1 MRAWYDDDRKHEPMN
16 TSLKLVTPGISPT
29 FRPAGIVRRG
39 FTLIELL
46 VVIAIIAILAALLL
60 PALAKAKAKAQQIT
74 CMSNAKQLSLAFQLY
89 TGDMNDLYAPNPDD
103 GTTEKGYIWC
113 SGQAGIGGA
122 DEFDPDLMKDSTR
135 TLVAP
140 YIGNNVGIFHCPT
153 DNRVGLYDG
162 AGYYPNSPLKGL
174 KIPAARS
181 VSMNQAVGTVDPT
194 YSANGSGHGG
204 IPNRP
209 TNGPWL
215 TGNYNGNKAATGPY
229 ATFGKTTSFRGAAS
243 PAKIFMQCDESIYS
257 INDAGLA
264 ADANP
269 SEMKFIDYPSTAHN
283 GGGGFSFCDGHAEI
297 HKWKGSAIVL
307 HAEATG
313 QNPATSALDKVD
325 WWWLANAASAP
336 IN

>member
-1 MRAWYDDDRKHEPMN
+1 MN
-16 TSLKLVTPGISPT
+16 NVLNLIPQGNSPKSRSGGT
-29 FRPAGIVRRG
+29 FRRG

-89 TGDMNDLYAPNPDD
+89 TMDFNDLYAPNPDD
-103 GTTEKGYIWC
+103 GTTTPGYIWC
-113 SGQAGIGGA
+113 SGQAGVGGA
-122 DEFDPDLMKDSTR
+122 DEFDPDLMKDPAR

-140 YIGNNVGIFHCPT
+140 YIANNVGIFHCPT
-153 DNRVGLYDG
+153 DNRSGLFDG
-162 AGYYPNSPLKGL
+162 TAYYPNSPLKGI
-174 KIPAARS
+174 KVSAARS
-181 VSMNQAVGTVDPT
+181 VSMNQAVGTIDPT
-194 YSANGSGHGG
+194 FAANGSGHGG

-215 TGNYNGNKAATGPY
+215 TGSHGGNNANSGPY
-229 ATFGKTTSFRGAAS
+229 ATFGKTTGFRAGSS

-264 ADANP
+264 TDANP
-269 SEMKFIDYPSTAHN
+269 AAMVFIDFPSTAHN
-283 GGGGFSFCDGHAEI
+283 GGCGFSFCDGHAEI
-297 HKWKGSAIVL
+297 HRWKGTAITL
-307 HAEATG
+307 NAEATG
-313 QNPATSALDKVD
+313 QHSATSPLDKVD
-325 WWWLANAASAP
+325 WTWLANASSVR